1 MTAPERHAAVTRD
14 SDAEPGE
21 RLGALRWL
29 WCSLGVVVADQL
41 TKLAA
46 VEWLDSTSTVAIA
59 PMLNLVLAYNTGAA
73 FSLLS
78 TAGGWQRW
86 LFIGLA
92 VVISAFIVHW
102 LHSLPRS
109 ARWTPLALSLI
120 LGGAAGNVI
129 DRVRHRR
136 GRGLHRRSRERLA
149 LACLQPRRLRHL
161 HRRRPACP
169 RIPAAQRRLT
179 IRKYSAPD
187 SGSAFRSPEVGTHAR
202 PDRRT
207 GVGSRE

>member
-1 MTAPERHAAVTRD
+1 MTAPERPAAAAQD
-14 SDAEPGE
+14 SNAAPGE

-46 VEWLDSTSTVAIA
+46 VEWLDSASSVELA
-59 PMLNLVLAYNTGAA
+59 PMLDLVLAYNTGAA

-92 VVISAFIVHW
+92 VLISAFIVHW
-102 LHSLPRS
+102 LYSLPRS

-120 LGGAAGNVI
+120 LGGAVGNVI
-129 DRVRHRR
+129 DRIRIGAVVDFIDVHA
-136 GRGLHRRSRERLA
+136 GGWHWPAFNLA
-149 LACLQPRRLRHL
+149 DSAICVG
-161 HRRRPACP
+161 
-169 RIPAAQRRLT
+169 AALLVL
-179 IRKYSAPD
+179 
-187 SGSAFRSPEVGTHAR
+187 GAFRSGA
-202 PDRRT
+202 D
-207 GVGSRE
+207 

>member
-46 VEWLDSTSTVAIA
+46 VEWLDPTSTVAIA

-129 DRVRHRR
+129 DRVRIGAVVDFIDVHA
-136 GRGLHRRSRERLA
+136 GGWHWPAFNLADSAICIGAALLVLGTLRS
-149 LACLQPRRLRHL
+149 
-161 HRRRPACP
+161 
-169 RIPAAQRRLT
+169 
-179 IRKYSAPD
+179 SAD
-187 SGSAFRSPEVGTHAR
+187 
-202 PDRRT
+202 
-207 GVGSRE
+207 

>member
-1 MTAPERHAAVTRD
+1 MTAPEQHAAVTQD
-14 SDAEPGE
+14 SGAEPGE

-29 WCSLGVVVADQL
+29 WCSLVVVVADQL

-46 VEWLDSTSTVAIA
+46 VEWLDSASSVELA

-92 VVISAFIVHW
+92 VLISVFIVHW
-102 LHSLPRS
+102 LRTLPRR
-109 ARWTPLALSLI
+109 ARWTPVSLALI

-129 DRVRHRR
+129 DRVRIGAVVDFIDVHAGGWHWPAFNLADSAICVGAALLVLGSMRR
-136 GRGLHRRSRERLA
+136 GA
-149 LACLQPRRLRHL
+149 
-161 HRRRPACP
+161 
-169 RIPAAQRRLT
+169 
-179 IRKYSAPD
+179 D
-187 SGSAFRSPEVGTHAR
+187 
-202 PDRRT
+202 
-207 GVGSRE
+207 